1 MMVHILFIVVKA
13 FMFFILLYCAD
24 KIGLLMVRNSPTAK
38 LRRKLLMLTFYHLLK
53 NEPLIC

>member
-1 MMVHILFIVVKA
+1 MIVHILFIVVKA

-24 KIGLLMVRNSPTAK
+24 KMGLLMVRNSPTAK
-38 LRRKLLMLTFYHLLK
+38 LRRKLFMLTFYHLLK